1 MKFRIGSIPVRVNA
15 AFAFIALFM
24 AMNERDP
31 RSINRN
37 TIRVQELLAQLSI
50 PDSHASRILGRFV
63 HLIQTRTRSPAFHPS
78 ADQRVLLKNPKV
90 FSVLRHSRRREEVVL
105 ALTNVTAA
113 AQELLVPLAD
123 VGVTDTMWRDTL
135 TTRHI
140 RADHGVLRVPLDAY
154 EVIWL
159 EPFRA

>member
-1 MKFRIGSIPVRVNA
+1 V
-15 AFAFIALFM
+15 
-24 AMNERDP
+24 NERDP

-37 TIRVQELLAQLSI
+37 TIRVEELLEQLSL
-50 PDSHASRILGRFV
+50 PGSHASRIIERFV
-63 HLIQTRTRSPAFHPS
+63 QLIQTPTRCPAFHPS
-78 ADQRVLLKNPKV
+78 AEQRVLLKNPSV
-90 FSVLRHSRRREEVVL
+90 FSVIRWSRAREEIVL

-123 VGVTDTMWRDTL
+123 LGVTGSIWRDTL